1 MTRPTR
7 IPLFPLDLV
16 LFPGM
21 TLPLHIFE
29 PRYKLMV
36 ARCLEENLEFGMIL
50 AEGKTAS
57 KTGCTAEI
65 VRKIKDYPDGRMDII
80 TEGRAIFR
88 LAKVLEERE
97 YYEAIVEYPH
107 DEFSTQDPRVESRLR
122 DLFQQYRTL
131 LTSEPWVAPDR
142 NPKSDG
148 ASRSLAYSMAEALP
162 LELRER
168 QELLEMRVEDVRRAY
183 LARWLGESLPRLVE
197 RQQLRRTSGGNGHR
211 PN

>member
-1 MTRPTR
+1 MRPTR

-36 ARCLEENLEFGMIL
+36 AHCLEKNLEFGMIL
-50 AEGKTAS
+50 AEDKSVSAF
-57 KTGCTAEI
+57 GCTTEI

-80 TEGRAIFR
+80 TEGRAVFR
-88 LAKVLEERE
+88 LVKVLEEKE
-97 YYEAIVEYPH
+97 YYEGIVEYPP
-107 DEFSTQDPRVESRLR
+107 EELSTQDPRIESHLR
-122 DLFQQYRTL
+122 ELFQQYRTL
-131 LTSEPWVAPDR
+131 LTSEPWIVPDR
-142 NPKSDG
+142 TSKSETVPK
-148 ASRSLAYSMAEALP
+148 SLAYSMAEGLP

-168 QELLEMRVEDVRRAY
+168 QELLEMRIEDVRRAY
-183 LARWLGESLPRLVE
+183 LTRWLGEALPGLVE
-197 RQQLRRTSGGNGHR
+197 RKQIRRRGSGNGHG

>member
-1 MTRPTR
+1 MRPTH

-29 PRYKLMV
+29 PRYKLMI
-36 ARCLEENLEFGMIL
+36 AHCLGENLEFGMIL
-50 AEGKTAS
+50 AEGQTVS
-57 KTGCTAEI
+57 TIGCTTEI

-80 TEGRAIFR
+80 TEGRAVFR
-88 LAKVLEERE
+88 LIKVLEEKE
-97 YYEAIVEYPH
+97 YYEGIVEYPP
-107 DEFSTQDPRVESRLR
+107 DELSTQDLRVEAHLR

-131 LTSEPWVAPDR
+131 LTSEPWLSPDR
-142 NPKSDG
+142 NPKGDDRP
-148 ASRSLAYSMAEALP
+148 RSLAYSMAEALP

-168 QELLEMRVEDVRRAY
+168 QELLEMRAEDVRRAY

-197 RQQLRRTSGGNGHR
+197 RQQMRRKGGGNGHR